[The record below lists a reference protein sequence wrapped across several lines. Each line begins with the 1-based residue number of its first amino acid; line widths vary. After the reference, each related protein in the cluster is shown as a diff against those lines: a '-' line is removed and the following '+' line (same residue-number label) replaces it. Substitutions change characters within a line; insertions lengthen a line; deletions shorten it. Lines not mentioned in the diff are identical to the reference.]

1 MELML
6 TAAEVLFE
14 TESAMVFVLPT
25 MTVPKFSVAL
35 ATAIVPLLAVL
46 L

>member
-1 MELML
+1 MELIL

-14 TESAMVFVLPT
+14 TESAMALALPT
-25 MTVPKFSVAL
+25 MTVPKFSVAV
-35 ATAIVPLLAVL
+35 ATPIDPLLAAL